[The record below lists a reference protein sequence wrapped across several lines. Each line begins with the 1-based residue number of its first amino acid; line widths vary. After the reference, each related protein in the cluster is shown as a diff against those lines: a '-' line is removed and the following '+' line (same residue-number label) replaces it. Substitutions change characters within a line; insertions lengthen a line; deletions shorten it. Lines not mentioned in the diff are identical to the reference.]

1 MLIQLVAVQYD
12 AGTEIC
18 VAPFDAIKAGDT
30 VQTRF
35 GTGKVAE
42 IETISSNNDVY
53 CFMKKYSPLS
63 RVEMVCL
70 NYEEVDE

>member
-12 AGTEIC
+12 AGTEVC
-18 VAPFDAIKAGDT
+18 VAPYDSIKAGDT

-42 IETISSNNDVY
+42 VETVSTSNDVY
-53 CFMKKYSPLS
+53 CFFKKHGPLS
-63 RVEMVCL
+63 RVEMVRL
-70 NYEEVDE
+70 KYEVEDE

>member
-12 AGTEIC
+12 AGTEVC
-18 VAPFDAIKAGDT
+18 VAPYDSIKAGDT

-42 IETISSNNDVY
+42 VATVSTGNDVY
-53 CFMKKYSPLS
+53 AFLKKNSPLS
-63 RVEMVCL
+63 RIEMVRL
-70 NYEEVDE
+70 NYEGVDE